1 MAEISQAF
9 LKSLNRE
16 IDDAERDKAS
26 AVDRLKDLYA
36 SFKDAGG
43 KPKALRIAR
52 KNIAARAD
60 DLEKVEEFDHT
71 VSQYELWITSP
82 TPSAIDNTT
91 RAQAQ
96 DAHVR
101 AA

>member
-1 MAEISQAF
+1 MAEISQVF

-16 IDDAERDKAS
+16 IDDAERDKTA
-26 AVDRLKDLYA
+26 AQDRLKDLYA

-52 KNIAARAD
+52 KNIAARAN
-60 DLEKVEEFDHT
+60 DLEKAEDLDHT
-71 VSQYELWITSP
+71 VSQYELWITGP
-82 TPSAIDNTT
+82 TSVAIDNTT
-91 RAQAQ
+91 RAQAR